1 MCLQARSVT
10 VLVWV
15 VIMCQQS
22 SRTWQACV
30 GTPVFGLVLL
40 SWCPARLSHGI
51 WPGAGTADPA
61 RPAVLLDPADAQ
73 DFLVHGS
80 EEQAALLREI
90 LQQGH
95 SNCRIKKMKFTGE

>member
-1 MCLQARSVT
+1 MCVS
-10 VLVWV
+10 
-15 VIMCQQS
+15 
-22 SRTWQACV
+22 
-30 GTPVFGLVLL
+30 TPAFGLVLL
-40 SWCPARLSHGI
+40 SWCPARLSRGS

-61 RPAVLLDPADAQ
+61 RSAVLLDPADTQ

-80 EEQAALLREI
+80 EKQAALLREI

>member
-1 MCLQARSVT
+1 MASV
-10 VLVWV
+10 
-15 VIMCQQS
+15 CPK
-22 SRTWQACV
+22 
-30 GTPVFGLVLL
+30 TPAFGLVLL
-40 SWCPARLSHGI
+40 SWCPVRLSRGS

-61 RPAVLLDPADAQ
+61 RPAVLLDPARLAVLLDPADAQ